1 MRRDTLSIPKAE
13 LHVHIEGTLLP
24 AAARELAERNGIKLD
39 RNLFTPDGD
48 AYQYKNF
55 IELVTKVY
63 QAVASCMRTKADYE
77 TVTYDYLSRCA
88 AENTLYV
95 EMIGC
100 PGQCHRT
107 GLLYRDMVDGMA
119 AGIDRA
125 RADHGIE
132 GRINMT
138 FERHRS
144 GVEASKD
151 ADMILSYPHS
161 YVVGLDIAGGEKA
174 GDIPQFAWL
183 FERVRKA
190 FGRPLGVRL
199 HAGEGADPSVN
210 IRDALALGVT
220 RIGHGVRVVED
231 AALMKEV
238 IKRGIVLEVC
248 PTSNIMI
255 MPQYGGDFRN
265 HPLRRLYDAGVKV
278 TINSD
283 DPGLFGAGCSI
294 GSEYAIAMREFG
306 FTEDELTG
314 VTRTAIE
321 AAYVDD
327 ALRRR
332 LLEKC
337 EER

>member
-1 MRRDTLSIPKAE
+1 
-13 LHVHIEGTLLP
+13 
-24 AAARELAERNGIKLD
+24 
-39 RNLFTPDGD
+39 
-48 AYQYKNF
+48 
-55 IELVTKVY
+55 
-63 QAVASCMRTKADYE
+63 MRTKADYE
-77 TVTYDYLSRCA
+77 TVTYDYLTRCA

-100 PGQCHRT
+100 PGQCHRA
-107 GLLYRDMVDGMA
+107 GISYKDMVDGMA

-138 FERHRS
+138 FERHRP
-144 GVEASKD
+144 GVEAAKD
-151 ADMILSYPHS
+151 ADLILSYPHP
-161 YVVGLDIAGGEKA
+161 YIVGLDVAGGEKT
-174 GDIPQFAWL
+174 GDIPQFAYL

-199 HAGEGADPSVN
+199 HAGEGADPSIN

-220 RIGHGVRVVED
+220 RIGHGVSVVEN
-231 AALMKEV
+231 AELMKEV

-248 PTSNIMI
+248 PTSNILL

-283 DPGLFGAGCSI
+283 DPGLFGAECSI
-294 GSEYAIAMREFG
+294 GGEYAIAAREFG

-314 VTRTAIE
+314 ITRTAIE
-321 AAYVDD
+321 VAYIDD
-327 ALRRR
+327 ALRGK
-332 LLEKC
+332 LLGKI
-337 EER
+337 

>member
-1 MRRDTLSIPKAE
+1 MRRETVSIPKAE
-13 LHVHIEGTLLP
+13 LHVHIEGTMLP
-24 AAARELAERNGIKLD
+24 AAARDLAERNGIQLD
-39 RNLFTPDGD
+39 RSLFTPDGE

-55 IELVTKVY
+55 IDLVTHVY

-95 EMIGC
+95 EMIGW

-107 GLLYRDMVDGMA
+107 GIRYRDMVDGMA

-125 RADHGIE
+125 RADTGIE

-138 FERHRS
+138 FERHRP
-144 GVEASKD
+144 GAEAAKD
-151 ADMILSYPHS
+151 ADLILSYLHP
-161 YVVGLDIAGGEKA
+161 YVVGLDVAGGEKA
-174 GDIPQFAWL
+174 GDIPQFAYL
-183 FERVRKA
+183 YERVRKA

-199 HAGEGADPSVN
+199 HAGEGAEPGVN

-231 AALMKEV
+231 AGLLKE
-238 IKRGIVLEVC
+238 IIARGIVLEVC
-248 PTSNIMI
+248 PTSNVLL

-283 DPGLFGAGCSI
+283 DPGLFGAVCSI
-294 GSEYAIAMREFG
+294 GGEYEIAARAFG
-306 FTEDELTG
+306 FTENELAG
-314 VTRTAIE
+314 VTRTALE
-321 AAYVDD
+321 AAYIDD
-327 ALRRR
+327 ALRSR
-332 LLEKC
+332 LLAKC
-337 EER
+337 EEK